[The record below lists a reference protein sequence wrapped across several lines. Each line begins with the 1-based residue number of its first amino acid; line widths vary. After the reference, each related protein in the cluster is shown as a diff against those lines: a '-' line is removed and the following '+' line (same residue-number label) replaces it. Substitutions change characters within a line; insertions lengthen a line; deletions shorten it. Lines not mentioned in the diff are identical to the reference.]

1 MDDKIYN
8 LVIKILDSE
17 LSKGT
22 KDEIVRFFLL
32 PRNTPIRPM
41 IESDIVEDVGSVNR
55 PDSDKIRLINNPKL
69 KEEDEDTRR
78 LLGEK

>member
-32 PRNTPIRPM
+32 PRNTPIRPV
-41 IESDIVEDVGSVNR
+41 IESDIVEDVGTVNR
-55 PDSDKIRLINNPKL
+55 PDSDKIRLNNNPKI
-69 KEEDEDTRR
+69 KEEEEDTRR

>member
-32 PRNTPIRPM
+32 PRNTPIRPV
-41 IESDIVEDVGSVNR
+41 IESDIVEDVGTVNR
-55 PDSDKIRLINNPKL
+55 PDSDKIRLNNNPKL
-69 KEEDEDTRR
+69 KEEEEDTRR